1 MISAFNPGWD
11 NPNIYDETIKDQ
23 IDNTE
28 ISTKSSDKSADQS
41 ADDNNGRDELFA
53 EAGRFII
60 EKQKASIGT
69 LQRVF
74 KIGFNRGARIMD
86 QLCEA
91 GVVSEEDG
99 KKPRN
104 ILMTL
109 EEFEQIVS
117 EGR

>member
-1 MISAFNPGWD
+1 
-11 NPNIYDETIKDQ
+11 
-23 IDNTE
+23 
-28 ISTKSSDKSADQS
+28 
-41 ADDNNGRDELFA
+41 
-53 EAGRFII
+53 
-60 EKQKASIGT
+60 
-69 LQRVF
+69 
-74 KIGFNRGARIMD
+74 MD

>member
-1 MISAFNPGWD
+1 MKNKRLPS
-11 NPNIYDETIKDQ
+11 
-23 IDNTE
+23 
-28 ISTKSSDKSADQS
+28 
-41 ADDNNGRDELFA
+41 
-53 EAGRFII
+53 
-60 EKQKASIGT
+60 GT